1 MKDDRCN
8 RDESVFGITR
18 GFLAFTVRRLGA
30 FAPLREN
37 SFHFGIVLSL
47 VLTALTMAGN
57 WDRFRGPNG
66 AGQSD
71 DAGIPT
77 KWEQKNFLWKRPL
90 SGVGHSSPVIWEGR
104 IFITSADPKTGKQIV
119 SAFDA
124 KTGSNVWEK
133 RFDAGEYHMNGLNSY
148 ASSTL
153 PVDAEQLYPM
163 WLQDGHVILVALTH
177 DGNKVWQR
185 DIGPFEETH
194 GFGKSPVLVGDLIVV
209 ANDSQAESAIVAVD
223 RKSGDI
229 RWRLAR
235 PAGITA
241 FATPCLL
248 DPDAKEKT
256 LLAASTASGLTAI
269 NAETGKVIWQGLTD
283 SLTQRCVASPIVAGG
298 MILVSC
304 GQGGNGKVLVAAR
317 PGDKDHGPQ
326 EVYSLKQSV
335 PNVPT
340 AVVAGDLLFLWHDR
354 GVVSC
359 YDLLTGHQNW
369 RERVGGDFHS
379 SPIRIGNRIF
389 CVSMNGEVVVL
400 AADRHFEVLARNP
413 LNESCHATPA
423 VANGRLYLRTAS
435 TLYCIG
441 EPTTVAAN

>member
-1 MKDDRCN
+1 M
-8 RDESVFGITR
+8 STTTR
-18 GFLAFTVRRLGA
+18 PA
-30 FAPLREN
+30 
-37 SFHFGIVLSL
+37 SIVLSL
-47 VLTALTMAGN
+47 FFLSSTLFGAGN

-77 KWEQKNFLWKRPL
+77 KWEEKNFLWKRAL
-90 SGVGHSSPVIWEGR
+90 VGIGHSSPVIWEGR
-104 IFITSADPKTGKQIV
+104 VFITSADPKTGKQIV

-124 KTGSNVWEK
+124 KTGSSLWEK
-133 RFDAGEYHMNGLNSY
+133 QFDAGGYHMNGLNSY
-148 ASSTL
+148 ASST
-153 PVDAEQLYPM
+153 PAVDERHLYPM
-163 WLQDGHVILVALTH
+163 WLQDGHVILLALDH
-177 DGNKVWQR
+177 EGIEIWRR
-185 DIGPFEETH
+185 DIGAFEETH
-194 GFGKSPVLVGDLIVV
+194 GFGKSPVVAGDLVVV

-223 RKSGDI
+223 QKSGEI
-229 RWRLAR
+229 RWKLTR

-248 DPDAKEKT
+248 DPVAKEKT

-269 NAETGKVIWQGLTD
+269 NTETGKVIWQGLTD
-283 SLTQRCVASPIVAGG
+283 SLTQRCVASPIVAAG
-298 MILVSC
+298 MVLVSC

-317 PGDKDHGPQ
+317 AGDKDHGPQ
-326 EVYSLKQSV
+326 EVYALKQGI

-359 YDLLTGHQNW
+359 FDLATGHQHW
-369 RERVGGDFHS
+369 RERVGGDYHS

-389 CVSMNGEVVVL
+389 GVSMNGEVVVL

-423 VANGRLYLRTAS
+423 VANGRLYLRTES

-441 EPTTVAAN
+441 EPSTVAAN